1 MKRSNGSG
9 SYYQRRDGRWVA
21 KVFDPVQGKHVSTY
35 WATENEA
42 EAGLRKMLR
51 RVEDGKAPVDTTV
64 SFKQYAE
71 QWITGTGGRRRS
83 ESTLYEYRSRLRR
96 YAYPVIGSKRLGQ
109 VTISDIERILDAGKA
124 RGLSQESVKGLRNAL
139 AAAFSDARKSRLI
152 ALSPVDGAEL
162 PHMDPSPVRPKPS
175 TEEIRTLLAKARG
188 LTEDDEAELG
198 RILILLAY
206 TGVRIGELLGANWA
220 DVDMAQRTLKVAR
233 TTTKNLRGSLQ
244 VRNRTKTRE
253 PRTIQLAGEPFD
265 ALAKQRDFLAYRSAG
280 SRAWVDSGLVFPS
293 RVGTV
298 RDVRNLRNF
307 LIRTFPEWPY
317 AFHGFRHWFASKGLA
332 TDGVN
337 VVQVARLLGHRSTR
351 TTSDVYGHLLEESA
365 RNVLNQIE
373 STLSPDA
380 SER

>member
-1 MKRSNGSG
+1 MKRRNGSG

-21 KVFDPVQGKHVSTY
+21 KVFDPVRGKHVSTY

-51 RVEDGKAPVDTTV
+51 RLDDKKSPVDTTV

-109 VTISDIERILDAGKA
+109 VTISDIERILDAGRA
-124 RGLSQESVKGLRNAL
+124 RGLSQASVQGLRNAL

-162 PHMDPSPVRPKPS
+162 PHMDPSPGRPTPT
-175 TEEIRTLLAKARG
+175 TEEVKALLAKARA
-188 LTEDDEAELG
+188 LTGDDEAELG

-206 TGVRIGELLGANWA
+206 TGARIGELLGATWA
-220 DVDMAQRTLKVAR
+220 DVDMDRCTWKVAR
-233 TTTKNLRGSLQ
+233 TTTKNLQGRLQ
-244 VRNRTKTRE
+244 VRNRTKTRQ
-253 PRTIQLAGEPFD
+253 PRTLDLVGEATD
-265 ALAKQRDFLAYRSAG
+265 ALAKQRDFLAYRSAS
-280 SRAWVDSGLVFPS
+280 SRAWVDNGLVFPS

-307 LIRTFPEWPY
+307 LARAFPEWRY
-317 AFHGFRHWFASKGLA
+317 GFHGLRHWFASKSLA
-332 TDGVN
+332 TEGAGI
-337 VVQVARLLGHRSTR
+337 VQVARLLGHRSTR

-380 SER
+380 